1 MRTFTV
7 IPQTSTHYKLSFFS
21 TYSLDVLVKGNGLIY
36 VRDAAISMFDGRK
49 VISGRATK
57 TNFFSKQSSIGKAFT
72 GRNTLKRVGRTKIAI
87 EATVLMAVPG

>member
-7 IPQTSTHYKLSFFS
+7 IPQTSAHYKLSFFS

-57 TNFFSKQSSIGKAFT
+57 TNFFSKQSSIGKAK
-72 GRNTLKRVGRTKIAI
+72 GAI
-87 EATVLMAVPG
+87 LPDEIR